1 MKKLAVLFLSIVSV
15 AALMTSCLTPE
26 QKMQKAIEA
35 ANKECPMDLGGGL
48 TMASVTGEDNNLIST
63 FEVNEETMG
72 ISVKLWNMPE
82 VKDAMKKSMVEL
94 YKNGSNKD
102 VAELSK
108 MCKEANYN
116 LVFRFEGKPSGEVV
130 EITVN
135 ADEL

>member
-1 MKKLAVLFLSIVSV
+1 MKKLTVLFLSIVSV
-15 AALMTSCLTPE
+15 AAMMTSCLTPE
-26 QKMQKAIEA
+26 QKMQKSIEA

-48 TMASVTGEDNNLIST
+48 TMASVTSEDNNLIST

>member
-15 AALMTSCLTPE
+15 AAMMTSCLTPE
-26 QKMQKAIEA
+26 QKMQKSIEA

-72 ISVKLWNMPE
+72 ISVQLWNMPE

-116 LVFRFEGKPSGEVV
+116 LVFRFEGNPSGEVV

>member
-1 MKKLAVLFLSIVSV
+1 MKKLSVLFLSIVSV
-15 AALMTSCLTPE
+15 AAMMTSCLTPE
-26 QKMQKAIEA
+26 QKMQKSIEA

-72 ISVKLWNMPE
+72 ISVQLWNMPE

>member
-1 MKKLAVLFLSIVSV
+1 M
-15 AALMTSCLTPE
+15 MTSCLTPE
-26 QKMQKAIEA
+26 QKMQKSIEA

-48 TMASVTGEDNNLIST
+48 TMASVTSEDNNLIST

>member
-15 AALMTSCLTPE
+15 AAMMTSCLTPE

>member
-15 AALMTSCLTPE
+15 AAMMTSCLTPE
-26 QKMQKAIEA
+26 QKMQKSIEA

>member
-15 AALMTSCLTPE
+15 AAMMTSCLTPE
-26 QKMQKAIEA
+26 QKMQKSIEA

-72 ISVKLWNMPE
+72 ISVQLWNMPE

>member
-1 MKKLAVLFLSIVSV
+1 MFLSIVSV
-15 AALMTSCLTPE
+15 AAMMTSCLTPE
-26 QKMQKAIEA
+26 QKMQKSIEA

-48 TMASVTGEDNNLIST
+48 TMASVTSEDNNLIST

>member
-1 MKKLAVLFLSIVSV
+1 MKKLAILFLSIVSV
-15 AALMTSCLTPE
+15 AAMMTSCLTPE
-26 QKMQKAIEA
+26 QKMQKSIEA

>member
-1 MKKLAVLFLSIVSV
+1 MKKLTVLFLSIVSV
-15 AALMTSCLTPE
+15 AAMMTSCLTPE
-26 QKMQKAIEA
+26 QKMQKSIEA

>member
-1 MKKLAVLFLSIVSV
+1 M
-15 AALMTSCLTPE
+15 MTSCLTPE
-26 QKMQKAIEA
+26 QKMQKSIEA

>member
-1 MKKLAVLFLSIVSV
+1 M
-15 AALMTSCLTPE
+15 MTSCLTPE
-26 QKMQKAIEA
+26 QKMQKSIEA

-72 ISVKLWNMPE
+72 ISVQLWNMPE

>member
-1 MKKLAVLFLSIVSV
+1 MKKLTVLFLSIVSV
-15 AALMTSCLTPE
+15 AAMMTSCLTPE
-26 QKMQKAIEA
+26 QKMQKSIEA

-48 TMASVTGEDNNLIST
+48 TMASVTSEDNNLIST

-102 VAELSK
+102 VTELSK

>member
-15 AALMTSCLTPE
+15 AAMMTSCLTPE
-26 QKMQKAIEA
+26 QKMQKSIEA

-116 LVFRFEGKPSGEVV
+116 LVFRFEGKPSGEIV

>member
-15 AALMTSCLTPE
+15 AAMMTSCLTPE
-26 QKMQKAIEA
+26 QKMQKSIEA

-94 YKNGSNKD
+94 YKNVSNKD

>member
-15 AALMTSCLTPE
+15 AAMMTSCLTPE
-26 QKMQKAIEA
+26 QKMQKSIEA

-48 TMASVTGEDNNLIST
+48 TMVSVTGEDNNLIST

-72 ISVKLWNMPE
+72 ISVQLWNMPE

>member
-1 MKKLAVLFLSIVSV
+1 MKKLTVLFLSIITV
-15 AALMTSCLTPE
+15 AAMMTSCLTPE
-26 QKMQKAIEA
+26 QKMQKSIEA

>member
-1 MKKLAVLFLSIVSV
+1 MKKLTVLFLSIITV
-15 AALMTSCLTPE
+15 AAMMTSCLTPE
-26 QKMQKAIEA
+26 QKMQKSIEA

-130 EITVN
+130 EIPVN

>member
-1 MKKLAVLFLSIVSV
+1 M
-15 AALMTSCLTPE
+15 MTSCLTPE
-26 QKMQKAIEA
+26 QKMQKSIEA

-48 TMASVTGEDNNLIST
+48 TMASVTSEDNNLIST

-130 EITVN
+130 EINVN

>member
-1 MKKLAVLFLSIVSV
+1 MKKLAILFLSIVSV
-15 AALMTSCLTPE
+15 AAMMTSCLTPE
-26 QKMQKAIEA
+26 QKMQKSIEA

-72 ISVKLWNMPE
+72 ISVQLWNMPE

>member
-1 MKKLAVLFLSIVSV
+1 
-15 AALMTSCLTPE
+15 MTSCLTPE
-26 QKMQKAIEA
+26 QKMQKSIEA

-48 TMASVTGEDNNLIST
+48 TMASVTSEDNNLIST

>member
-15 AALMTSCLTPE
+15 AAMMTSCLTPE
-26 QKMQKAIEA
+26 QKMQKSIEA

-48 TMASVTGEDNNLIST
+48 TMASVTSEDNNLIST